1 MKKNLYCIVD
11 TVNKEWG
18 PIVVMNNDE
27 AAERMFRSE
36 VDKIPSNVLVSYE
49 LYRVGSYNP
58 DFNIQKDVL
67 TPICSDTF
75 ATFIISGQ
83 NILNEDIKEIL
94 EDES

>member
-18 PIVVMNNDE
+18 PIVIMNNDE
-27 AAERMFRSE
+27 AAERMFRNE
-36 VDKIPSNVLVSYE
+36 VDKIPSNILVSYE
-49 LYRVGSYNP
+49 LYRIGSYNP
-58 DFNIQKDVL
+58 DFNIQKDVV

-75 ATFIISGQ
+75 ATLIISGQ
-83 NILNEDIKEIL
+83 NILNEDIKEIV